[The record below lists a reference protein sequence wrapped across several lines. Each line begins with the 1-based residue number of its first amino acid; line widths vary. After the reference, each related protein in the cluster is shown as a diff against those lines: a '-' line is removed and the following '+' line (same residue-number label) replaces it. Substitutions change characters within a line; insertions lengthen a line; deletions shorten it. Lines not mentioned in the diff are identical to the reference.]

1 MKKIVLR
8 GLRSAVRLT
17 FTLTLALALN
27 TTPQTATAKQIKQ
40 IIVVGNDRGGL
51 IGERARTLEWI
62 NASRA
67 QVEIRGGICYSACTM
82 YLGAENVCISPAT
95 VFGFHGPSRRGRA
108 LPASE
113 FEHWSKVMAHY
124 YPDGLR
130 QWFLQTARYSGSS
143 VMQVNGSDLIKAGYA
158 SC

>member
-1 MKKIVLR
+1 MEKIGLR

-27 TTPQTATAKQIKQ
+27 TAPHTATAKQI
-40 IIVVGNDRGGL
+40 IVVENDRGGL

-62 NASRA
+62 NTARA

-113 FEHWSKVMAHY
+113 FEYWSKIMAQY
-124 YPDGLR
+124 YPAGLR
-130 QWFLQTARYSGSS
+130 EWFMQTARYSGSN
-143 VMQVNGSDLIKAGYA
+143 VMQVNGSELIKAGYA